1 MSIKGL
7 KNMTGPH
14 HVCVMYVAT
23 AGLQGP
29 LMGSDEQ
36 EIVLLIYVIVDVL
49 QNKVVGVQQYPVKP
63 TGIPSQN
70 GLGDANGNVVLGEQA
85 DCGLT
90 EDVVRTSGRRLAE
103 ALGEF
108 DAYCSSLC
116 LDPHSHKF
124 RLITDGQLPVRQ
136 CLHPEAW
143 RKEFELP
150 EYYNRFHDLR
160 KEVAAFLGRDDQAG
174 GIPEMLDLL
183 EMEPESENEFY
194 KKEAKDMVNVVQR
207 LVMGGHRFDLLE
219 TVNLVL
225 EPGILSKDDEIDPNC
240 VVRARGLPWQS
251 SDQDIAKFFRGLN
264 VAKGGV
270 ALCLSSLGRR
280 NGEALVR
287 FVSQEHRDIA
297 LKRHKHH
304 IGPRYIEVYRAT
316 GEDFLSVAGGSSC
329 EALAFLSRGAAVIVR
344 MRGLPYD
351 CTAQQV
357 LDFFAAGDLRCTV
370 MDGVEGVLFV
380 RKPDGRA
387 TGDAFVL
394 FADELDAPKAL
405 AKHRE
410 VIGSRYIELFR
421 STTAEVQ
428 QVLNRSMMIEQP
440 PAPQLPPIPIPNYT
454 LLPQHVITSGTRKDC
469 VRLRG
474 LPYEAQVE
482 HILDFLGDYAK
493 NIVYQGVHMV
503 YNAQGQPSGEAFIQ
517 MDSEQSAFI
526 TAQQKHHR
534 YMTFGKKQR
543 YIEVFQ
549 CSGEDMNLVL
559 TGGLPAPTSPAKTTA
574 APAPAL
580 LSTGMLPLPP
590 THIPPPAQSPLW
602 DPALIHAQQQAQL
615 IAQQSLLARQNQAA
629 QVHAQ
634 NEMLL
639 MAQHNL
645 AMLSTPAPSPLSPG
659 KATTAAAVAPPQMQ
673 LMSHLFPAHAPFV
686 MLPPRLPLTMP
697 SRGQMSNPYAPLLQ
711 TAQAPPSTG
720 MVPLVSHVAVKRS
733 YGDAFQ
739 EQTSSA
745 KRAYVP
751 TTGASGTSGA
761 AAMPVYQH
769 FYPQM

>member
-7 KNMTGPH
+7 SMAAPRH
-14 HVCVMYVAT
+14 LCVLYVAT
-23 AGLQGP
+23 GGLQGP

-36 EIVLLIYVIVDVL
+36 EIVLLIYVIINVSE
-49 QNKVVGVQQYPVKP
+49 NKIVGMQQHSIRP
-63 TGIPSQN
+63 TGFPSQN
-70 GLGDANGNVVLGEQA
+70 GLGDANGNVVIGEQLQTETPHPDHMKHIA
-85 DCGLT
+85 D
-90 EDVVRTSGRRLAE
+90 RRLDE
-103 ALGEF
+103 ALADFEG
-108 DAYCSSLC
+108 YCASLE
-116 LDPHSHKF
+116 LDPRSPDF
-124 RLITDGQLPVRQ
+124 RIVTDGQLPIRQ

-150 EYYNRFHDLR
+150 DYYNVFHDLR
-160 KEVAAFLGRDDQAG
+160 KEVATFLGRDEPPGSIAD
-174 GIPEMLDLL
+174 ILDLMQL
-183 EMEPESENEFY
+183 KPEIDSKFY
-194 KKEAKDMVNVVQR
+194 SREAKDMVNVVQR
-207 LVMGGHRFDLLE
+207 LLIEGHTFDQLE

-225 EPGILSKDDEIDPNC
+225 EPGILSKDDEVDPNC

-270 ALCLSSLGRR
+270 ALCLSNLGRR

-304 IGPRYIEVYRAT
+304 IGPRYIEVYRAS

-351 CTAQQV
+351 CSAQQV
-357 LDFFAAGDLRCTV
+357 LDFFAAGENPCNV

-380 RKPDGRA
+380 RRPDGRA

-394 FADELDAPKAL
+394 FAEEEDAPSAL
-405 AKHRE
+405 SKHRE

-428 QVLNRSMMIEQP
+428 QVLNRSMMIEAAP
-440 PAPQLPPIPIPNYT
+440 PQLPPIPIPNYP

-469 VRLRG
+469 IRLRG

-517 MDSEQSAFI
+517 MDTEQSAYVS
-526 TAQQKHHR
+526 AQQKHHR
-534 YMTFGKKQR
+534 YMIFGKKQR

-559 TGGLPAPTSPAKTTA
+559 TGGLPAPTSPAKPQPSTS
-574 APAPAL
+574 AL
-580 LSTGMLPLPP
+580 LTTGGAMMSKPP
-590 THIPPPAQSPLW
+590 TGFTPIPFATASLPSGQFLQTPIFYWPLYPSPPVSPTGYYMGPPPIGPLGQ
-602 DPALIHAQQQAQL
+602 LHQAQQQRHPL
-615 IAQQSLLARQNQAA
+615 IQGEC
-629 QVHAQ
+629 VGV
-634 NEMLL
+634 
-639 MAQHNL
+639 
-645 AMLSTPAPSPLSPG
+645 T
-659 KATTAAAVAPPQMQ
+659 
-673 LMSHLFPAHAPFV
+673 
-686 MLPPRLPLTMP
+686 
-697 SRGQMSNPYAPLLQ
+697 APLMGQSMPALQ
-711 TAQAPPSTG
+711 
-720 MVPLVSHVAVKRS
+720 PL
-733 YGDAFQ
+733 DAILI
-739 EQTSSA
+739 EARPRPISC
-745 KRAYVP
+745 
-751 TTGASGTSGA
+751 
-761 AAMPVYQH
+761 
-769 FYPQM
+769 